1 MGRLM
6 AVIAA
11 VIVGVG
17 LVAPAVDAKVKK
29 GRTFKSTVILRG
41 QSGERISV
49 KPLRVL
55 DPVEVGEFNQPAE
68 GFRYVGVEV
77 RLRNLGRRSYTDSP
91 GNGSR
96 LVTGAG
102 ASLKNEI
109 LVDSN
114 CNTDGSL
121 TIPRG
126 KSKVTCV
133 AFAVP
138 VGATPR
144 FFKHTLNSGYGPDT
158 GQWRLPR

>member
-1 MGRLM
+1 MKRLM
-6 AVIAA
+6 AAIA
-11 VIVGVG
+11 VLVVGVG
-17 LVAPAVDAKVKK
+17 LVAPAADAKVKK
-29 GRTFKSTVILRG
+29 GKSFTSTVVLRG

-49 KPLRVL
+49 KPLRML
-55 DPVEVGEFNQPAE
+55 DPVEVGEFNQPPE
-68 GFRYVGVEV
+68 GFRYVGVEL
-77 RLRNLGRRSYTDSP
+77 RLRNLGRRAYTDSP

-96 LVTGAG
+96 IVTGAG

-121 TIPRG
+121 TVPRG
-126 KSKVTCV
+126 KSRVTCV

-144 FFKHTLNSGYGPDT
+144 LFRHRLNSGFGPDT
-158 GQWRLPR
+158 GQWRLPG

>member
-1 MGRLM
+1 MGRVM
-6 AVIAA
+6 AGIAA
-11 VIVGVG
+11 LVVVVG
-17 LVAPAVDAKVKK
+17 LVAPSADAKVKK
-29 GRTFKSTVILRG
+29 GSSFKSTVVLRG
-41 QSGERISV
+41 QSGEKVSV

-55 DPVEVGEFNQPAE
+55 DPVEVGDFNQPPE
-68 GFRYVGVEV
+68 GFRYVGIEV
-77 RLRNLGRRSYTDSP
+77 RMRNLGRKAYTDSP

-96 LVTGAG
+96 IVTGAG

-126 KSKVTCV
+126 KSKVTCI

-144 FFKHTLNSGYGPDT
+144 FFKHTLNSGFGPDT
-158 GQWRLPR
+158 GRWRIPG

>member
-1 MGRLM
+1 M
-6 AVIAA
+6 AAIAA
-11 VIVGVG
+11 LVVGVG
-17 LVAPAVDAKVKK
+17 LVAPAADAKVKK

-41 QSGERISV
+41 QTGERISV

-55 DPVEVGEFNQPAE
+55 DPVEVGEFNTPPE

-77 RLRNLGRRSYTDSP
+77 RLRNLGQRAYTDSP

-96 LVTGAG
+96 IVTGAG

-121 TIPRG
+121 TVPRG
-126 KSKVTCV
+126 RSKVTCI
-133 AFAVP
+133 AFQVP

-144 FFKHTLNSGYGPDT
+144 FFKHTLNSGFGPDT
-158 GQWRLPR
+158 GRWRLPG